1 MKAKKRPSR
10 KKVPTKN
17 ETAVLAKSARRCALC
32 FHLKGDLEEK
42 IGQVAHLDG
51 NRANGTED
59 NLAFMCLPHHSLF
72 DSKTSQHKNYTIPE
86 VKVARSKLYGLVSE
100 GRHLITLPAP
110 PKNEADKE
118 VFRDLLKT
126 LPSDGAIQFVREHDF
141 SLRFRSEDKNDI
153 RRFLAD
159 CGGPEHEFI
168 DSELEVLRKDLMTKC
183 SSFLSCLGGNTWSVE
198 FREGFKSV
206 PEEWRWE
213 QPERFKTVVKKIHR
227 EAESVCR
234 AYDQLVR
241 AARKKLA

>member
-1 MKAKKRPSR
+1 MEAKKKPSR

-51 NRANGTED
+51 DRTNGTED

-86 VKVARSKLYGLVSE
+86 VKVARLKLYRLVSE
-100 GRHLITLPAP
+100 GRDLVTSPAP
-110 PKNEADKE
+110 PRNEADKQ
-118 VFRDLLKT
+118 VLRDLLKT
-126 LPSDGAIQFVREHDF
+126 LPSDGAIQFVRDHDF
-141 SLRFRSEDKNDI
+141 SGSFRLEDRNDI
-153 RRFLAD
+153 RRFVRD
-159 CGGPEHEFI
+159 RRGPEHEFV
-168 DSELEVLRKDLMTKC
+168 DSELETLRKDLMNKC
-183 SSFLSCLGGNTWSVE
+183 NSFLSCLGENTWSVKL
-198 FREGFKSV
+198 REGFQSV

-213 QPERFKTVVKKIHR
+213 QPERFKIVVKKIHR
-227 EAESVCR
+227 EADKVCR

-241 AARKKLA
+241 TARKKLA